1 MKVKVKLNDQG
12 YLPDKYTKHTSA
24 NFRVDGKPAVSFPI
38 EVDDLPTGTKT
49 IALYMKDFDS
59 VPVCGFVW
67 IHWLAANID
76 AIHTTIP
83 ENTSLKPQ
91 FNLVQGSNS
100 NASKFLSGETGPKI
114 GYTGPQPPSG
124 IHDYTLTVYALDTK
138 LDLVEGYWLNEF
150 LKKADKHILEKKNI
164 NLPVH
169 S

>member
-1 MKVKVKLNDQG
+1 MKVKVKLNERG

-76 AIHTTIP
+76 ASHTIIP

-91 FNLVQGSNS
+91 FELVQGSNS
-100 NASKFLSGETGPKI
+100 NASKLLSGETGPKI
-114 GYTGPQPPSG
+114 GYTGPQPPTG

-138 LDLVEGYWLNEF
+138 LGLSEGYWLNEF